1 MNPSLLNDDILCVRA
16 DQLTDG
22 PNTPGQPRKTA
33 FETHGLWAGVTTVI
47 AKETTSQW
55 HHHADHDS
63 VMYVL
68 TGHIRVDWGEQGEK
82 SFEMGPGDF
91 AFFRRGVIHCAQL
104 IGDSDRCSFV
114 AVRVGEGETVV
125 NVDGPGPN
133 VETMTELTG

>member
-1 MNPSLLNDDILCVRA
+1 MRGSLFKDDIIYVSGTA
-16 DQLTDG
+16 TTDG

-33 FETHGLWAGVTTVI
+33 FETDGLWAGVTTVI

-63 VMYVL
+63 VMYIL
-68 TGHIRVDWGEQGEK
+68 DGKIRVDWGVKGEK
-82 SFEMGPGDF
+82 SLVMGPGDF

-104 IGDSDRCSFV
+104 VDGSEACRFVVVRIGQ
-114 AVRVGEGETVV
+114 GETVV

-133 VETMTELTG
+133 VDARS